1 MGAGRLLCHFQG
13 KQYIVWY
20 TPEVAGDDYRIKPL
34 GRFEGRVGN
43 RLGAV
48 GGLPNI
54 PAYP

>member
-1 MGAGRLLCHFQG
+1 M
-13 KQYIVWY
+13 VWY
-20 TPEVAGDDYRIKPL
+20 TSEVVGDDYRIKPL

-43 RLGAV
+43 CLGAV